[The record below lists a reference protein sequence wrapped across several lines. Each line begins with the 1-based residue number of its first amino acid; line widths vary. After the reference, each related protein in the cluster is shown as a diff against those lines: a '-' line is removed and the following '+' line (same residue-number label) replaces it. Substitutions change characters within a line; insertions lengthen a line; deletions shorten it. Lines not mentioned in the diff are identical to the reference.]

1 MTKRPFDPEHDLT
14 AGEIDRLR
22 WPDGNPHAMRS
33 EIARLCSVNSDLL
46 AALDELV
53 EIERRDNTTDPA
65 VTATDEHRERTWNAA
80 RAAIARA
87 KGDTM

>member
-1 MTKRPFDPEHDLT
+1 
-14 AGEIDRLR
+14 
-22 WPDGNPHAMRS
+22 MRS

-65 VTATDEHRERTWNAA
+65 MTATDEHRERTWNAA